1 MLVTNEWT
9 FSCVSFSDSIFFF
22 LDVIKLLMQNNNF
35 SVSVVGF
42 NAQNSLYIYLA
53 YLINLLIT

>member
-42 NAQNSLYIYLA
+42 KAQNSLYIYLA